1 MKAVL
6 GFLLIVVSAMFS
18 GGVLADYTVERITLF
33 VSDGFNSWHDTPL
46 GNPGSSL
53 PASGLMS
60 AQFAASTDASGN
72 HTWIWTLTNASGG
85 TIHDLR
91 FTAFLDVD
99 LGASTNTFFNEYGGL
114 LALGAPTGYVAAD
127 RWEVGEPGYLTGDLL
142 VRAST
147 GDLGNRAATGPTAHD
162 DVAWTLSLP
171 ISEWTE
177 DETLTITVT
186 VQNDGTEGL
195 WQQDFDDGGSR
206 VFQMV
211 ALQQRNA
218 PAIRTVDY
226 AVEKLALTTPV
237 GVGSQ
242 AAFRI
247 VVTNNGPDDGTGA
260 RVTNAVPV
268 GFGNVQWS
276 CTAQGSAHCGTAGG
290 SGDVDLITHIPVGHG
305 VTVLVQGDALVMGP
319 ILSQAQVSAPPSE
332 LDIDLGNNHA
342 SAAVQVTASGN
353 TDDITPVPWLGLP
366 GLLMLV
372 GLLPL
377 VAWFSLPR
385 TARRRGQRGV
395 GSGRWL
401 VVAISLGLMPVP
413 EANAIF
419 VNGDFEAASFQA
431 WVLRHGLN
439 RGLQGVPP
447 FNENSITI
455 TTGGTP
461 LLTVVGAGA
470 DPRAPH
476 LVLPRQGNYSAK
488 INDESPGYHL
498 NYIQQRGVI
507 TEDDRDPVD
516 GKLHVRF
523 SYAAVLQDP
532 NHAAHHQP
540 FFHVY
545 LKDVTLD
552 ETLYDDFAY
561 ANQPGRVYFHTRY
574 LGSKWVSTPFID
586 VDIIVPESSL
596 GHELEIRA
604 LGADC
609 ALGGHGGYVYVDA
622 FGSLAIPP
630 QGACIQDLAVRG
642 KPGNVQLT
650 WGDTGAAAYAV
661 YRAESLQG
669 PFIKLAETQSR
680 YSTWLDRN
688 VEAGKPYY
696 YSIRALDVDGHEI
709 CTSGEVVGIA
719 PEHWN
724 PGDPLNRAPYFTT
737 TPPTLGDVRNLYTY
751 QPHVHDEDGDT
762 LTFVLNHGP
771 IGMTLEATT
780 GALEWQPT
788 ATGDFRVNLGVSD
801 GHGHQASQA
810 FAITVHDSNHA
821 PVIQNALPAKVPA
834 GVNFVHQ
841 VNAIDPDGDALIYSI
856 GSQAVGVDISTTG
869 RVTWSDPQPGRYPIT
884 LVVADIHGARD
895 TQQVVVAVEA
905 FPEFVSIPV
914 VSATVGEP
922 YRYQAL
928 AIDRDGDPIEYAVL
942 EGPAGL
948 VVDAANG
955 LVQWTPT
962 AAGNHPIRL
971 GASDPNGNTGHQ
983 NYTLRVTTNPN
994 RAPVF
999 TSTPI
1004 THVTYPSN
1012 YVYSARAIDA
1022 DGDHLL
1028 WQLLEGPPEMEIST
1042 NGRVTWSFA
1051 NTVSGRFPVSIQV
1064 DDQRGGVTTQD
1075 YELQVGQFTNSPPV
1089 ISSSPTT
1096 RVTAGSSYGYQ
1107 INASDPD
1114 GDSLGFAL
1122 TQGPAGM
1129 TITDRFVSWLP
1140 TVAEVGVHSV
1150 QVTVSDTAGN
1160 AVTQNWSLE
1169 VVPAGA
1175 NRPPVITSTP
1185 TVVGTAGVTYVYP
1198 VSASDPDGDPVDY
1211 ALLESP
1217 PGMSISAAGRIEW
1230 PVPVDTAGSFPVVL
1244 EVSDGRGTS
1253 VRQSFVIGVGIAA
1266 NRPPRITSTPV
1277 ATATAGQ
1284 NYVYQLNASDP
1295 DGDPLA
1301 YSVATAEPAITV
1313 TTAGRIQWS
1322 VPAGVSGTVDV
1333 EVQVTDGRGGLASQ
1347 RFVIG
1352 IAEAGNRAPVI
1363 SSQPGVTATSGATYS
1378 YQVTAIDAD
1387 GDPLAYRLLT
1397 APGGM
1402 TISSTGLVEWAIP
1415 AGVSGLAP
1423 VEIEVSDGNGGVA
1436 RQGYALSVAG
1446 AGNRAPRITSAPQ
1459 QLATVGTLYAYQV
1472 YATDPDGDPLSY
1484 SLSQAPAGMTIST
1497 AGRIEWIPTA
1507 AQNGLHD
1514 ITIVV
1519 ADDKGA
1525 SATQSYGVY
1534 AQLATNQAPRI
1545 TSAAVQRAL
1554 PGVPYTYQVVATDAN
1569 GDPITFSLERG
1580 PADMVMSAT
1589 GLVTWASPVLG
1600 DHTVE
1605 VRAAD
1610 PHGAYASQTYTLRVA
1625 INSAPVITSTPVA
1638 VAQVG
1643 QPYGYQVVA
1652 TDADGDFLTY
1662 TLTGA
1667 PAGFSISATGLLTG
1681 TPTNVANPN
1690 LRVTVSDGQASVTQD
1705 WTLRI
1710 QAAPAPGPLSVEVLA
1725 NPRFIDLGQSTTLN
1739 LFIQGGEAPY
1749 TVTRLRINN
1758 VNQALDANHS
1768 TTYTPATLG
1777 RYDVQA
1783 TVRDARNTTA
1793 TVSYWFSVKDP
1804 TDTIAPIAE
1813 MTAPGRS
1820 DDITVSDVSS
1830 ISDIVGTASDANLA
1844 EYRLL
1849 ISDAGKEQWS
1859 ELTVGSTSVTSAKL
1873 GSLNPQTI
1881 VNGLYDIAL
1890 IATDLSGNQ
1899 SSARIT
1905 VAVEGEQKTAPL
1917 QLSFEDLSFDVEGLP
1932 LTVTRSYDSLKRLH
1946 DLDFGYGWTV
1956 DYQNVWVQTNGV
1968 LGRDWRISTEGT
1980 GFNRQTCVRPLGSRV
1995 ASVRLPGGQLE
2006 QFSLRASPEC
2016 APTLTWTGYVQ
2027 GIEFVPH
2034 ARNKS
2039 GSRLEALGHGAF
2051 NAQTGDLFDMGM
2063 LEVFNPSTY
2072 KLTLLDGT
2080 EYYLR
2085 ADFGIEQIRDRH
2097 GNTLQFSANGIHHS
2111 GGWALQ
2117 FTRDAHGRITRIDAP
2132 GSKTLS
2138 YGYDGVGNLISMTD
2152 EIGAVSTYA
2161 YNAPSVPHG
2170 LTDYTDP
2177 LGRLL
2182 LKTEYDAEGRVTRQ
2196 TDGAGRA
2203 VTIATDNSA
2212 NRQTVRD
2219 RNGNTTVYT
2228 FDERGNVTQVTD
2240 ALGGITR
2247 YAYDAHDNEIS
2258 VTDPLGRT
2266 TTRSFDAYGNITS
2279 ETDPLGRITTTAY
2292 NARGNVTEVTDAAG
2306 NVTRNSW
2313 SPNNELTRITN
2324 PLGQA
2329 TDLGYTPRGSLLSL
2343 TDAAGNQTRY
2353 SYAAI
2358 NGTQLKQSETG
2369 PDGTVSTYSYDAAG
2383 NVTATGSSL
2392 VLSEGGS
2399 PVTVTTRSTWDAKG
2413 RLISQTDAAG
2423 YTTGYHYNAAG
2434 ELTQETDPLGRVTGH
2449 SYNSRGEKT
2458 ETAYPDGLRETWQY
2472 DHNGNETRNCGGN
2485 GNLCT
2490 QTQYDALNRP
2500 VQVTDPTGTI
2510 TRTQYDAAGQ
2520 ATETTDGR
2528 GHTTRYAYDAAGR
2541 QTELTNPLGDSI
2553 TRDYDLAGNLVE
2565 ETDPL
2570 GHRIEH
2576 AYNAAGQRTRTRLPT
2591 GAITAWGY
2599 NEVGQRIS
2607 ETTPEGQII
2616 GFAYDSL
2623 GRLVSVT
2630 DGEGAQS
2637 TYRYNA
2643 QGQLLSQTDAEHKST
2658 GYGYD
2663 SAGRRVSRT
2672 LADGSGEALRYNAV
2686 GQLIEKTDFDG
2697 ATTVWEYGSSGGDT
2711 GRLMRIHRPDGSH
2724 QQVAYDGHG
2733 RVNRHTDS
2741 RDGTE
2746 NLTLDALG
2754 RVTQRSLNHSAAQLT
2769 GSSAYSATAQYQ
2781 WDANSNRTRLR
2792 LTHPNRDLDATY
2804 DAANQLESLTDAQGG
2819 ESVFTHDAAG
2829 RLTHIERSDG
2839 STSHYSYNAA
2849 GQLTGIHHQD
2859 ALSGTLAKFDY
2870 TVNLNGQ
2877 RTHATEEINAG
2888 GNSVRRTLAWRYDD
2902 AGKLIEERIEQ
2913 TQPTVQHLTTTYSHD
2928 RVGNRTA
2935 RTISGSHTQSTTYQY
2950 DANDRLTQEVDSLH
2964 GTTTHR
2970 YDLKG
2975 NLIERRNGP
2984 HVSTYTWNSDNRLTK
2999 VETGHKT
3006 VTYGYDPQG
3015 RRIKKLVTEGANRTE
3030 THYVLDTERAYHEI
3044 VIERTRTNNDPW
3056 QERAYLHTPG
3066 GVGELISDSDGT
3078 STRQV
3083 YTDGQGSTR
3092 LTTDGTTTHSW
3103 SFDAFGNL
3111 QAGSSAPVTH
3121 LYTGER
3127 YDPDTGLIYLRA
3139 RDYDPKT
3146 GRFISMD
3153 EHPGSQRIPLTLNK
3167 YLYANADPVNHVDPS
3182 GYFGIGGFSF
3192 GGGLASFN
3200 TLANMYTI
3208 ASIGF
3213 DLAVGNYAG
3222 AAEDIA
3228 SELICVRFGKA
3239 LCGLVKKH
3247 LGFFFRNTKI
3257 DVSKLRLGNTANSN
3271 DLDVNL
3277 RVSGVF
3283 RPPGTEAHHIVGK
3296 AYSNGAG
3303 QGALAMLR
3311 KHNIDANSP
3320 LNGVY
3325 LANRNSTMSG
3335 TIHSGLHTEKYALDV
3350 SERLVKADSIGGR
3363 DRVLQELDDLRR
3375 EMMSGLINLN
3385 SRGVNP

>member
-1 MKAVL
+1 M
-6 GFLLIVVSAMFS
+6 
-18 GGVLADYTVERITLF
+18 T
-33 VSDGFNSWHDTPL
+33 
-46 GNPGSSL
+46 
-53 PASGLMS
+53 
-60 AQFAASTDASGN
+60 
-72 HTWIWTLTNASGG
+72 
-85 TIHDLR
+85 
-91 FTAFLDVD
+91 
-99 LGASTNTFFNEYGGL
+99 
-114 LALGAPTGYVAAD
+114 
-127 RWEVGEPGYLTGDLL
+127 
-142 VRAST
+142 
-147 GDLGNRAATGPTAHD
+147 
-162 DVAWTLSLP
+162 
-171 ISEWTE
+171 
-177 DETLTITVT
+177 
-186 VQNDGTEGL
+186 
-195 WQQDFDDGGSR
+195 
-206 VFQMV
+206 
-211 ALQQRNA
+211 
-218 PAIRTVDY
+218 
-226 AVEKLALTTPV
+226 
-237 GVGSQ
+237 
-242 AAFRI
+242 
-247 VVTNNGPDDGTGA
+247 
-260 RVTNAVPV
+260 
-268 GFGNVQWS
+268 
-276 CTAQGSAHCGTAGG
+276 
-290 SGDVDLITHIPVGHG
+290 
-305 VTVLVQGDALVMGP
+305 
-319 ILSQAQVSAPPSE
+319 
-332 LDIDLGNNHA
+332 
-342 SAAVQVTASGN
+342 
-353 TDDITPVPWLGLP
+353 
-366 GLLMLV
+366 
-372 GLLPL
+372 
-377 VAWFSLPR
+377 
-385 TARRRGQRGV
+385 
-395 GSGRWL
+395 
-401 VVAISLGLMPVP
+401 
-413 EANAIF
+413 
-419 VNGDFEAASFQA
+419 
-431 WVLRHGLN
+431 
-439 RGLQGVPP
+439 
-447 FNENSITI
+447 
-455 TTGGTP
+455 
-461 LLTVVGAGA
+461 
-470 DPRAPH
+470 
-476 LVLPRQGNYSAK
+476 
-488 INDESPGYHL
+488 
-498 NYIQQRGVI
+498 
-507 TEDDRDPVD
+507 
-516 GKLHVRF
+516 
-523 SYAAVLQDP
+523 
-532 NHAAHHQP
+532 
-540 FFHVY
+540 
-545 LKDVTLD
+545 
-552 ETLYDDFAY
+552 
-561 ANQPGRVYFHTRY
+561 
-574 LGSKWVSTPFID
+574 
-586 VDIIVPESSL
+586 
-596 GHELEIRA
+596 
-604 LGADC
+604 
-609 ALGGHGGYVYVDA
+609 
-622 FGSLAIPP
+622 IPP
-630 QGACIQDLAVRG
+630 QGACIHDLAVRG

-771 IGMTLEATT
+771 IGMTLDATT

-810 FAITVHDSNHA
+810 FAITAHDSNHA
-821 PVIQNALPAKVPA
+821 PVIQNALPAKVSA
-834 GVNFVHQ
+834 GVNLVHQ

-856 GSQAVGVDISTTG
+856 GSQAVGVDISPTG
-869 RVTWSDPQPGRYPIT
+869 RITWTNPQPGSYPIT
-884 LVVADIHGARD
+884 IVVADQHGARD
-895 TQQVVVAVEA
+895 TQQVVVWVEG
-905 FPEFVSIPV
+905 FPEFFSIPV

-922 YRYQAL
+922 YRYSSQAL
-928 AIDRDGDPIEYAVL
+928 DRDGDPVAYAVQ

-955 LVQWTPT
+955 LVQWTPI
-962 AAGNHPIRL
+962 AVGNHAIRL

-999 TSTPI
+999 TTTPI

-1012 YVYSARAIDA
+1012 YVYSARATDA
-1022 DGDHLL
+1022 DGDNLL
-1028 WQLLEGPPEMEIST
+1028 WKLLDGPPEMEVAS

-1075 YELQVGQFTNSPPV
+1075 YELQVGLFTNSPPV
-1089 ISSSPTT
+1089 ISSSPST

-1140 TVAEVGVHSV
+1140 TVAEVGVHPV

-1185 TVVGTAGVTYVYP
+1185 TVVGTAGVTYAYP
-1198 VSASDPDGDPVDY
+1198 VNASDPDGDSVDY

-1230 PVPVDTAGSFPVVL
+1230 PVPVDTAGSFSVVL
-1244 EVSDGRGTS
+1244 EVSDGRGAS
-1253 VRQSFVIGVGIAA
+1253 VRQSFAIGVGIAA

-1313 TTAGRIQWS
+1313 TSAGRIQWS

-1397 APGGM
+1397 APGDM
-1402 TISSTGLVEWAIP
+1402 TISSTGVVEWAIP

-1446 AGNRAPRITSAPQ
+1446 AGNRAPRITSTPQ
-1459 QLATVGTLYAYQV
+1459 QLATVGILYAYQV
-1472 YATDPDGDPLSY
+1472 NASDPDGDPLSY
-1484 SLSQAPAGMTIST
+1484 SLSQAPAGMTISA

-1534 AQLATNQAPRI
+1534 AQLATNQAPRV

-1554 PGVPYTYQVVATDAN
+1554 PGVPYTYQVVAIDAN

-1710 QAAPAPGPLSVEVLA
+1710 QAAPAPGPLSAEVFA
-1725 NPRFIDLGQSTTLN
+1725 SPRFVDLGQSTTLN
-1739 LFIQGGEAPY
+1739 LFIHGGEAPY
-1749 TVTRLRINN
+1749 TVTSVRINN

-1804 TDTIAPIAE
+1804 TDTTAPIAE

-2117 FTRDAHGRITRIDAP
+2117 FSRDAHGRITRIDAP
-2132 GSKTLS
+2132 GNKTLS
-2138 YGYDGVGNLISMTD
+2138 YGYDGAGNLISMTD

-2434 ELTQETDPLGRVTGH
+2434 ELTQETDPLGRVTHH
-2449 SYNSRGEKT
+2449 SYTVRGEKS
-2458 ETAYPDGLRETWQY
+2458 ETIYPDGLRDTWQY
-2472 DHNGNETRNCGGN
+2472 DNNGNETRSCGGS
-2485 GNLCT
+2485 GSLCT
-2490 QTQYDALNRP
+2490 HTQYDALDRP
-2500 VQVTDPTGTI
+2500 RQVTDPAGYI
-2510 TRTQYDAAGQ
+2510 THTRYDAAGQ
-2520 ATETTDGR
+2520 VTETTDGR
-2528 GHTTRYAYDAAGR
+2528 GNTTGYEYDDGGR
-2541 QTELTNPLGDSI
+2541 QTRLTNPLNHAS
-2553 TRDYDLAGNLVE
+2553 TSAYDLAGNLVE

-2570 GHRIEH
+2570 GHSIEH
-2576 AYNAAGQRTRTRLPT
+2576 AYNAANQRTSTTLPT

-2599 NEVGQRIS
+2599 NEVGQRTT
-2607 ETTPEGQII
+2607 ETTPEGHVTT
-2616 GFAYDSL
+2616 FAYDLL
-2623 GRLVSVT
+2623 GRLASVT
-2630 DGEGAQS
+2630 DPLAHS
-2637 TYRYNA
+2637 TGYQYNQ
-2643 QGQLLSQTDAEHKST
+2643 QGQLLSQTDAEGRTTH
-2658 GYGYD
+2658 YGYD
-2663 SAGRRVSRT
+2663 TAGRRVRRT
-2672 LADGSGEALRYNAV
+2672 LADGTSESLSYNPV
-2686 GQLIEKTDFDG
+2686 GQLIQKTDFDG
-2697 ATTVWEYGSSGGDT
+2697 STTTWEYGSTGSDT
-2711 GRLMRIHRPDGSH
+2711 GRLLRIHRPDGSN
-2724 QQVAYDGHG
+2724 QRVTYDSYG
-2733 RVNRHTDS
+2733 RPTGHTDS

-2746 NLTLDALG
+2746 HLNLDTLG
-2754 RVTQRSLNHSAAQLT
+2754 RITQRSLNHSAAQLP
-2769 GSSAYSATAQYQ
+2769 GSTAYGYTTQYQ

-2792 LTHPNRDLDATY
+2792 ITNPNRDINASFDV
-2804 DAANQLESLTDAQGG
+2804 ANQLHTLDSIEG
-2819 ESVFTHDAAG
+2819 EQAVFTHDAAG
-2829 RLTHIERSDG
+2829 RLAHIARSDG
-2839 STSHYSYNAA
+2839 STSSYTYNAA
-2849 GQLTGIHHQD
+2849 GQLTGVHHQ
-2859 ALSGTLAKFDY
+2859 AAGGTTLARFTY
-2870 TVNLNGQ
+2870 TLNLNGQ
-2877 RTHATEEINAG
+2877 RTGATEEINAG
-2888 GNSVRRTLAWRYDD
+2888 ADSTRRTLTWQYDA
-2902 AGKLIEERIEQ
+2902 AGKLTQEHLQQ
-2913 TQPTVQHLTTTYSHD
+2913 TQPTAQNLTIDYQYD
-2928 RVGNRTA
+2928 RAGNRTTK
-2935 RTISGSHTQSTTYQY
+2935 TISGSQTQSTTYQY
-2950 DANDRLTQEVDSLH
+2950 DANDRLVQEVDSLH
-2964 GTTTHR
+2964 GTTTYA
-2970 YDLKG
+2970 YDFKG
-2975 NLIERRNGP
+2975 QLIGKT
-2984 HVSTYTWNSDNRLTK
+2984 HAGQITTYTWNTDHRLTK
-2999 VETGHKT
+2999 VESGTRT
-3006 VTYGYDPQG
+3006 ISYGYDPQG
-3015 RRIKKLVTEGANRTE
+3015 RRIKKLVTEGANKTE
-3030 THYVLDTERAYHEI
+3030 THYLLDTERAYHEV
-3044 VIERTRTNNDPW
+3044 VIERTRHNTGPW
-3056 QERAYLHTPG
+3056 QERTYLHTPG
-3066 GVGELISDSDGT
+3066 GVGELISESDGT
-3078 STRQV
+3078 TTRQV

-3092 LTTDGTTTHSW
+3092 LTMDGTGTHSW

-3111 QAGSSAPVTH
+3111 QAGSSAQPTH
-3121 LYTGER
+3121 GYTGER
-3127 YDPDTGLIYLRA
+3127 YDPDTGLIHLRA
-3139 RDYDPKT
+3139 RDYDPST

-3167 YLYANADPVNHVDPS
+3167 YLYANADPVNHIDPS
-3182 GYFGIGGFSF
+3182 GYITMGGMMSVAINISIAYARMTALDYLSDRIL
-3192 GGGLASFN
+3192 GDIIDRMVKSSIHAKGGLMPGGSIALN
-3200 TLANMYTI
+3200 GLIQGLATQCTI
-3208 ASIGF
+3208 TKKHCLVGNKVPVLSTGF
-3213 DLAVGNYAG
+3213 D
-3222 AAEDIA
+3222 IPMHSMHITA
-3228 SELICVRFGKA
+3228 SQFG
-3239 LCGLVKKH
+3239 
-3247 LGFFFRNTKI
+3247 F
-3257 DVSKLRLGNTANSN
+3257 GNT
-3271 DLDVNL
+3271 
-3277 RVSGVF
+3277 VSGV
-3283 RPPGTEAHHIVGK
+3283 GVTSSV
-3296 AYSNGAG
+3296 
-3303 QGALAMLR
+3303 LLR
-3311 KHNIDANSP
+3311 GPSRASRRWMDKYLPVKSGMARDEYPFAST
-3320 LNGVY
+3320 LNGGEANY
-3325 LANRNSTMSG
+3325 LNDTVSLMLLPLEESRRQMKVMGAFYSG
-3335 TIHSGLHTEKYALDV
+3335 AKIGSKVGAPFV
-3350 SERLVKADSIGGR
+3350 SIGNV
-3363 DRVLQELDDLRR
+3363 VLPSYYIYQKKVVPLK
-3375 EMMSGLINLN
+3375 
-3385 SRGVNP
+3385 